1 MTQPMPGI
9 DRDARSYRLTSIDM
23 LRGLVIIIM
32 ALDHTRDFFLQ
43 GVVQDPMTQP
53 DVSLSL
59 YLTRWV
65 THFCAPV
72 FVFLAGTS
80 AGLMAARKSPRE
92 LGAFLAKRGLWLVVV
107 EVTLISTAYTFS
119 PFDGVPQM
127 GGATLFALQVIWAIG
142 ASMLVLAGMQF
153 LGVRACAVIG
163 ALILLGHNGLDGVWP
178 VGARDGTD
186 PLWYSLFG
194 QSATGVGPL
203 LLFFAY
209 PLVPWVGV
217 MLFGYGTAGIFQQPA
232 EQRDAFLLRA
242 GLAMIVAFAIL
253 RVLGLYGDPNP
264 WQVQEAG
271 VLATAM
277 DFMNVSKYP
286 PSLLFLLITLGP
298 MALVCARADRWQG
311 WLKDT
316 LVMFGRVPFAFY
328 IAHWYLLRLL
338 NMLLATAQGIEPE
351 RMMTFFF
358 FFPPDYGVSLPW
370 VYAVWA
376 LVIVLL
382 YPFCKWFAGLKQR
395 RKDWW
400 LSYL

>member
-1 MTQPMPGI
+1 MPDPGI
-9 DRDARSYRLTSIDM
+9 SGDARSYRLTSIDM

-32 ALDHTRDFFLQ
+32 ALDHARDFFLQ
-43 GVVQDPMTQP
+43 GMVQDPMTQP
-53 DVSLSL
+53 DVSLGL

-80 AGLMAARKSPRE
+80 AGLMAARKSPVE
-92 LGAFLAKRGLWLVVV
+92 LCAFLAKRGLWLVLV
-107 EVTLISTAYTFS
+107 EITLISTAYTFS
-119 PFDGVPQM
+119 PFDGVAAM
-127 GGATLFALQVIWAIG
+127 GGYTLFGLQVIWAIG
-142 ASMLVLAGMQF
+142 ASMLVLAAAQF
-153 LGVRACAVIG
+153 LGFRACAVIG
-163 ALILLGHNGLDGVWP
+163 AVILLGHNGLESLLPEAAQDGS
-178 VGARDGTD
+178 D
-186 PLWYSLFG
+186 PLWYGLFM
-194 QSATGVGPL
+194 QSTTVVEPF

-209 PLVPWVGV
+209 PLVPWIGV
-217 MLFGYGTAGIFQQPA
+217 MLFGYGTAGIFQQPPQ
-232 EQRDAFLLRA
+232 QRSTILLRA
-242 GLAMIVAFAIL
+242 GVAMMVAFLLL
-253 RVLGLYGDPNP
+253 RALDIYGDPNP

-271 VLATAM
+271 FVATAM

-286 PSLLFLLITLGP
+286 PSLLFLLVTLGP
-298 MALVCARADRWQG
+298 MAILCARADRWSG

-328 IAHWYLLRLL
+328 IAHWYLLRLM
-338 NMLLATAQGIEPE
+338 NMLLALAQGIEPE

-358 FFPPDYGVSLPW
+358 FFPPEFGVTLPW
-370 VYAVWA
+370 VYLGWA

-382 YPFCKWFAGLKQR
+382 YPFCKWFAALKQR

>member
-1 MTQPMPGI
+1 MSDPGLS
-9 DRDARSYRLTSIDM
+9 RDARSYRLTSFDM

-32 ALDHTRDFFLQ
+32 ALDHSRDFFLQ
-43 GVVQDPMTQP
+43 GMVQDPMTQP
-53 DVSLSL
+53 DVPLDL

-92 LGAFLAKRGLWLVVV
+92 LGAFLAKRGLWLVLV

-127 GGATLFALQVIWAIG
+127 GGYTLFGLQVIWAIG
-142 ASMLVLAGMQF
+142 ASMLVLAAAQF
-153 LGVRACAVIG
+153 LGVRACAVMG
-163 ALILLGHNGLDGVWP
+163 AVILLGHNSLDNLLP
-178 VGARDGTD
+178 AAAQDGSD
-186 PLWYSLFG
+186 PLWYGLFI
-194 QSATGVGPL
+194 QSATVVEPF

-209 PLVPWVGV
+209 PLIPWIGV
-217 MLFGYGTAGIFQQPA
+217 MLFGYGTAGIFQQEA
-232 EQRDAFLLRA
+232 ARRDAFLLRA
-242 GLAMIVAFAIL
+242 GALMMVAFFLL
-253 RVLGLYGDPNP
+253 RALDVYGDPNP
-264 WQVQEAG
+264 WQTHESW
-271 VLATAM
+271 LATAM

-298 MALVCARADRWQG
+298 MAIVCARADRWTG

-338 NMLLATAQGIEPE
+338 NMLLAMAQGIEPAQ
-351 RMMTFFF
+351 MMTFFF
-358 FFPPDYGVSLPW
+358 FFPPEYGVSLPW
-370 VYAVWA
+370 VYVVWA